1 MDNNPTL
8 TIVIIV
14 FLILVSAYFSATE
27 TAFSSLNKIRLK
39 NLEKKGNKRAK
50 LALTLTEQYDSVLS
64 TILIGNN
71 IVNII
76 AASLATLVFT
86 NIYGNAGITL
96 STIVMTTLVL
106 IFGEISPKS
115 LAKETPEKFAM
126 FSSPIIRFLMFVF
139 GPINYI
145 FAQWQGLLSNFF
157 KVKRDQRITE
167 DELITIVHEAQ
178 SKGGINEQEGELIR
192 SAIEF
197 NDLDVRDVLTPRV
210 DVIAVD
216 IDYTNKQIE
225 QLFSESN
232 YSRLPVYQG
241 SIDHIIGVL
250 HEKNFNIYLRN
261 QEKFIKNIIKP
272 VVFVTPT
279 MKISRL
285 LKLLQKRKTHMAIIT
300 DEYGGTMGIVTLED
314 ILEELVGEI
323 WDEHDEVIED
333 FVKIKENEYR
343 ISAGVNIDKMF
354 EYFNIDREY
363 NANTVS
369 GFVIQE
375 LNKIPKEGDNFIY
388 ENLNI
393 TVTKT
398 DSRRILE
405 VNVKV
410 LTEEE

>member
-1 MDNNPTL
+1 MDNDRTL
-8 TIVIIV
+8 IIVIIV
-14 FLILVSAYFSATE
+14 FLISISAFFSATE

-50 LALTLTEQYDSVLS
+50 LTLTLSEQYDNLLS

-76 AASLATLVFT
+76 AASLATVIFT
-86 NIYGNAGITL
+86 DIYGNAGITL
-96 STIVMTTLVL
+96 STIVMTMLVL

-139 GPINYI
+139 RPINYF
-145 FAQWQGLLSNFF
+145 FALWQRLLSKFF

-167 DELITIVHEAQ
+167 DELLTIVHEAQ

-216 IDYTNKQIE
+216 LKYTNEQIE
-225 QLFSESN
+225 QLFSNSS
-232 YSRLPVYQG
+232 YSRLPVYQ
-241 SIDHIIGVL
+241 SNIDHIIGVL
-250 HEKNFNIYLRN
+250 HEKNFNTFLRN
-261 QEKFIKNIIKP
+261 QEEFIKNIIKP

-279 MKISRL
+279 MKISKL
-285 LKLLQKRKTHMAIIT
+285 LKLLQKRKTHMAVIT

-323 WDEHDEVIED
+323 WDEHDVVIED
-333 FVKIKENEYR
+333 FVMIKENEYK
-343 ISAGVNIDKMF
+343 ISASASIDKML
-354 EYFNIDREY
+354 EYFNIDKEY

-369 GFVIQE
+369 GFVTQE
-375 LNKIPKEGDNFIY
+375 LNRIPKEGDSFIY
-388 ENLNI
+388 ENLSI

-398 DSRRILE
+398 DTRRVLE